1 MLDLQ
6 VLSSDRIYGSDS
18 VGAAEPSH
26 NLQALMRMFHN
37 SKLGLPLAGIAYTK
51 LVARQLESLTAV

>member
-6 VLSSDRIYGSDS
+6 ALSSDRIYGSTS

-26 NLQALMRMFHN
+26 NLQALMQMFPN
-37 SKLGLPLAGIAYTK
+37 SKLGLPLAGIAHTK
-51 LVARQLESLTAV
+51 HGGSTA